1 MWLVADVTREG
12 RKEERLARLTA
23 EKRENSGQ
31 DAHNGNNPTAKLPSN
46 HTPSSGQIRYFSTE
60 TIRRV
65 IEKFKAESRT
75 FPGSYRESES
85 ELGYRIVVASRLTR
99 TQ

>member
-1 MWLVADVTREG
+1 MTREG

-46 HTPSSGQIRYFSTE
+46 HTPTSAQIRCFSTE

-85 ELGYRIVVASRLTR
+85 ELGHRIVVASRLTR